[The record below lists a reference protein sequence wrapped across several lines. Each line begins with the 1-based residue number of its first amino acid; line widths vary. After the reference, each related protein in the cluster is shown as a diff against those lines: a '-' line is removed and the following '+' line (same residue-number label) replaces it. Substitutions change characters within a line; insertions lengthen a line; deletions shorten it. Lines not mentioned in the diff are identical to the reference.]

1 MTANKSNTFCIYPWL
16 HLSVN
21 PDGAVLPCCVANPTA
36 PVGNLQ
42 TSTISEIWN
51 NDRFK
56 KIRLNMLSGKEC
68 SECQRC
74 YQSEELG
81 STSTRQR
88 ANDQYQKYSYLV
100 DDTNEDG
107 SLNQITLKYLDIRW
121 SNICNF
127 KCRSCSATYS
137 SSWAQEDVDQ
147 KRHERKIFMFA
158 GGNNNDNLYE
168 QLLPYLPE
176 IENFYFA
183 GGEPL
188 LTDKHYDLLEHL
200 IKIDHRSVPLNYNT
214 NLSNLKYK
222 QKSIIDLWKNFYHV
236 QISPS
241 LDSWGDRA
249 EYIRDGTKWKE
260 IEENIQTI
268 KEQTPH
274 VQIIVSTVVSIF
286 NVYTLP
292 EFLKQLESIIN
303 NNVPN
308 FYIIQEPEFYSFKI
322 LPPKFKDL
330 CVEKLLKINHVPG
343 ITEIISQLQQSKYDR
358 NFHLKFIN
366 KTKELDKTRN
376 QSFVKTFPELS
387 DIFNDVYKVF

>member
-1 MTANKSNTFCIYPWL
+1 MIKEHKTFLKEIIRQGYADRILIRYNSNGL
-16 HLSVN
+16 LL
-21 PDGAVLPCCVANPTA
+21 D
-36 PVGNLQ
+36 
-42 TSTISEIWN
+42 
-51 NDRFK
+51 
-56 KIRLNMLSGKEC
+56 
-68 SECQRC
+68 
-74 YQSEELG
+74 
-81 STSTRQR
+81 
-88 ANDQYQKYSYLV
+88 
-100 DDTNEDG
+100 NE
-107 SLNQITLKYLDIRW
+107 T
-121 SNICNF
+121 
-127 KCRSCSATYS
+127 
-137 SSWAQEDVDQ
+137 
-147 KRHERKIFMFA
+147 
-158 GGNNNDNLYE
+158 
-168 QLLPYLPE
+168 
-176 IENFYFA
+176 
-183 GGEPL
+183 
-188 LTDKHYDLLEHL
+188 
-200 IKIDHRSVPLNYNT
+200 
-214 NLSNLKYK
+214 
-222 QKSIIDLWKNFYHV
+222 IDLWKNFYHV

-308 FYIIQEPEFYSFKI
+308 FYIIQDPEFYSFKI

-330 CVEKLLKINHVPG
+330 CIEKLLKINHVPG
-343 ITEIISQLQQSKYDR
+343 INEIISQLQQSKYDR